1 MSRITVKTRTKPDIL
16 LIKKTVKL
24 EKPSWCHMS
33 IPVSYFGNLF
43 WYSRR
48 RLCCVL
54 RVITLLQ
61 KLPAHNN
68 RH

>member
-1 MSRITVKTRTKPDIL
+1 MTCEVVSEQDYGKD
-16 LIKKTVKL
+16 KKTVKL